1 MRRRFFSPPSP
12 TMSSE
17 PERARNPVGPAR
29 PACPASPSR
38 GHDGYYRP
46 RTHASPAV
54 FVRRAVQKI
63 LAALLFCTI
72 LPLLSAADIDEA
84 YTLYNRGRYE
94 AAAAALESLRDRGE
108 LEGPDLGLLGMC
120 YLHLDRLEDARQA
133 ITMAGRLN
141 PGNYT
146 VLLARGNLFL
156 YQEKYDEAEAVF
168 RRADS
173 FFPGRMEPR
182 NGIAAAFAGRAFES
196 LRAGDYEAA
205 AEMAGRA
212 WELQPENL
220 KLLTARIAA
229 LRQTDRT
236 EELRSAYRDYL
247 EQQPDS
253 ADAHAGLGL
262 LLYADGL
269 KSDGLKSDGL
279 TERGRTEEPLTKQAQ
294 GDESQGEQPLT
305 KQAFLHL
312 RQAVELDAADPEP
325 FLILARKARSENNTA
340 GARTLASEAVGKAV
354 QLYNMYRMQA
364 AREMDQGESRDPE
377 GIKRIKVLSEQ
388 ARRPERILEES
399 LQELIDLYPE
409 KQALLAELRR
419 LSRWYASSSEIRTV
433 LAEQLMEA
441 GRLEEAR
448 GEWEALAEDFPLYY
462 RAHLGLGRCHD
473 IEENL
478 TRAALSYRR
487 ALDLASDKPEVYR
500 RLRELYDRMGKPD
513 VYLQILEMQI
523 LKDKYNPL
531 LYDEAAAAADALGRP
546 GIAAEYRE
554 RAEKIRAAR
563 D

>member
-1 MRRRFFSPPSP
+1 MRRRFSSPPSP

-17 PERARNPVGPAR
+17 PERA
-29 PACPASPSR
+29 ASPGR
-38 GHDGYYRP
+38 LEMPVRPIVMLRP

-54 FVRRAVQKI
+54 LVRRTVQKI

-72 LPLLSAADIDEA
+72 LPLLPAADIDEA
-84 YTLYNRGRYE
+84 YTLYNQGRYE

-108 LEGPDLGLLGMC
+108 LDGADLGLLGMC
-120 YLHLDRLEDARQA
+120 YLHLDRLEDAQQA
-133 ITMAGRLN
+133 ITLAGRLS

-146 VLLARGNLFL
+146 VLLARGNLLL
-156 YQEKYDEAEAVF
+156 YREKYNEAEAVF

-173 FFPGRMEPR
+173 FFPGRMETR

-247 EQQPDS
+247 ELQPDS

-262 LLYADGL
+262 LLSAGGMGDESL
-269 KSDGLKSDGL
+269 S
-279 TERGRTEEPLTKQAQ
+279 EEALSGEVLNEEALTKQA
-294 GDESQGEQPLT
+294 L
-305 KQAFLHL
+305 FHL
-312 RQAVELDAADPEP
+312 RKAVELDAADPEP
-325 FLILARKARSENNTA
+325 FLILARKARGENNIKE
-340 GARTLASEAVGKAV
+340 ARTLVSEAVGKAV

-364 AREMDQGESRDPE
+364 AREMEQGQSRDPE
-377 GIKRIKVLSEQ
+377 GVKRIKALSEQ

-399 LQELIDLYPE
+399 LRQLIDLYPDTE
-409 KQALLAELRR
+409 ALLAELRR
-419 LSRWYASSSEIRTV
+419 LSRWYASSSEVRTV
-433 LAEQLMEA
+433 LAEQLTKA

-462 RAHLGLGRCHD
+462 RAHLGIGRCNAL
-473 IEENL
+473 EGKL
-478 TRAALSYRR
+478 SPAALSYRR
-487 ALDLASDKPEVYR
+487 ALDLAPDKPEVYR
-500 RLRELYDRMGKPD
+500 RLRELYNRMGKPE
-513 VYLQILEMQI
+513 VYLQVLEMQI

-531 LYDEAAAAADALGRP
+531 LYDEAAAAADGLGRP
-546 GIAAEYRE
+546 GIAVEYRE
-554 RAEKIRAAR
+554 RAEKIRAAMEE
-563 D
+563 